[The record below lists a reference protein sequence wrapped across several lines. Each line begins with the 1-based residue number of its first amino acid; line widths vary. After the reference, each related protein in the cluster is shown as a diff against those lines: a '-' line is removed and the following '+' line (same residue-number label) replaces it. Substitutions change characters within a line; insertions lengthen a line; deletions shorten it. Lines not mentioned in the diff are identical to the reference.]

1 MRQKID
7 IKPFHAM
14 DILACCQAMQARG
27 RDIVHMQIG
36 EPDFFTPE
44 PIVSAG
50 IQALREN
57 LTHYTSAQ
65 GLYSLRQKI
74 SQYYLNRFAVR
85 IDPEQIIITPGA
97 SGALQLILAY
107 VLATRKKLMLCDPGY
122 PCNKNV
128 AQLFKSAVISVPV
141 DQKTQY
147 QLTLDELKKYWQ
159 DDVAAVLVASPS
171 NPTGTVCSKQQL
183 MAMAQFLSAN
193 NSFLIVDEIYQGLVY
208 GQESDTVAAAL
219 DNVFVLN
226 SFSKYFGMT
235 GWRLGW
241 LCAGQAHIQALHAI
255 AQNTYL
261 AASTIAQHAAL
272 AAFKEQ
278 TLALLE
284 QRRQIFHKRRDL
296 LCDALTTLAL
306 QVPVIPQGAFYVY
319 AKVTQFSQDSF
330 AFCQALLQA
339 QGVAIT
345 PGCDFGDHQANQYV
359 RFTYTTSEER
369 ISEGIRRLKAFLAGR
384 QN

>member
-1 MRQKID
+1 MSNKID

-14 DILACCQAMQARG
+14 AILARCQAMQAQG
-27 RDIVHMQIG
+27 RDIVHMEIG
-36 EPDFFTPE
+36 EPDFFTPQ
-44 PIVSAG
+44 PVVHAG

-57 LTHYTSAQ
+57 LTRYTSAQ
-65 GLYSLRQKI
+65 GLYALRQKI
-74 SQYYLNRFAVR
+74 SQYYLNRFAVS

-107 VLATRKKLMLCDPGY
+107 VLATGKKLMLCDPGY

-147 QLTLDELKKYWQ
+147 QLNLDLLKKYWQ

-183 MAMAQFLSAN
+183 MAMAQFLSAK

-208 GQESDTVAAAL
+208 GQESHTVAGAL
-219 DNVFVLN
+219 NNVFVLN

-241 LCAGQAHIQALHAI
+241 LCAGPAHIQTLHAI

-261 AASTIAQHAAL
+261 AASTVAQHAAL
-272 AAFKEQ
+272 AAFTEQ
-278 TLALLE
+278 TLAILE
-284 QRRQIFHKRRDL
+284 QRRQIFHQRRDL
-296 LCDALTTLAL
+296 LCAALRALAL
-306 QVPVIPQGAFYVY
+306 QVPVVPQGAFYVY
-319 AKVTQFSQDSF
+319 ARVTKFSQDSF
-330 AFCQALLQA
+330 SFCQALLQA

-345 PGCDFGDHQANQYV
+345 PGCDFGDHQASEYV
-359 RFTYTTSEER
+359 RFAYTTSEER
-369 ISEGIRRLKAFLAGR
+369 ISEGLRRLQAFLAGR
-384 QN
+384 